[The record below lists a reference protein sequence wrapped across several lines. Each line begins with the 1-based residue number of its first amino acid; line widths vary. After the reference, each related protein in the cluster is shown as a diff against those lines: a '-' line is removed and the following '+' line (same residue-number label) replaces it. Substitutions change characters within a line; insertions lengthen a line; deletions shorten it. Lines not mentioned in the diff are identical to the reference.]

1 MDGPG
6 DLFTMQFTSPM
17 PTADFSTT
25 TNSGKPLCELL
36 C

>member
-6 DLFTMQFTSPM
+6 DLFTNLPT

-25 TNSGKPLCELL
+25 TNSGEPLFELL

>member
-6 DLFTMQFTSPM
+6 DLLTSPT

-25 TNSGKPLCELL
+25 TNSGEPLCKPLCELL